1 MSKGAEQCDSQVVDY
16 TTTSLAEHY
25 TNMEEAAR

>member
-1 MSKGAEQCDSQVVDY
+1 MSKGADECDFQVVDY